1 MSMIDLVW
9 LFCGAFLGGLASLIL
24 TAAVSANGESEKRE
38 ELMIRNKELEEELKF
53 WRNAGNAS
61 TSPNKGGYVDTV
73 KLLHEGEKAILA
85 GRTSKKTCA
94 ICGREYKEAEMNCP
108 FCGST
113 ATKVMLEALN
123 DNARAAKRT

>member
-1 MSMIDLVW
+1 MSMVDLMW

-24 TAAVSANGESEKRE
+24 AAAVSANGESEKRE

-61 TSPNKGGYVDTV
+61 TSPDKGEYVDTV

-85 GRTSKKTCA
+85 GRTGEAKRQCA
-94 ICGREYKEAEMNCP
+94 ICGFQYGENEEVCP
-108 FCGST
+108 VCG
-113 ATKVMLEALN
+113 KRRPCN
-123 DNARAAKRT
+123 DGSSNL